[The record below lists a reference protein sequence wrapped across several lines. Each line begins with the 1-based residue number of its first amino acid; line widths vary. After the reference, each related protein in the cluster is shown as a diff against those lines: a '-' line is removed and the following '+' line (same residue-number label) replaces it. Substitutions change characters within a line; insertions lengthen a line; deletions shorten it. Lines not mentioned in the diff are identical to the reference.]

1 MKNYDVIIIGAGSV
15 GTPLAYYLAGE
26 RMRVLVIES
35 LPSPGQGQNKRAIGG
50 IRATH
55 SDRAKIKLC
64 QKSIDI
70 FSRWKEETGDELEWK
85 SNGYSFPAYT
95 DKDAQKFKDLL
106 VTQKSFGLN
115 IDWLDADDYLKL
127 VPHINP
133 KDLRGGTFSPN
144 DGSASPLLS
153 ANSFYFKARERG
165 AEFHFR
171 EQVESITM
179 TNNAINTVKTD
190 KDEYGAGLIVNAA
203 GSYAKDIAAMVNID
217 LPVKSDCHE
226 GGISAPVAPFLGPM
240 VVDMRAEPGSKNYYF
255 YQHATGQI
263 VFCITPDPPIW
274 GIDDKHTSVFLPQ
287 VAKRMVKLMPIL
299 QNIEIRRTWRG
310 MYPMTPDGFPIV
322 GRVKEIDG
330 FYNLAGMCGQG
341 FMLGP
346 GLGYYVA
353 KDIMDTIEKTD
364 KEILGDL
371 TLYRE
376 FTGQEAFK

>member
-26 RMRVLVIES
+26 KVRVLVIEAHA
-35 LPSPGQGQNKRAIGG
+35 SPGQGENKRAIGG

-55 SDRAKIKLC
+55 SDRAKIKIC

-70 FSRWKEETGDELEWK
+70 FSHWKEETGDELEWK
-85 SNGYSFPAYT
+85 ANGYSFPAYT
-95 DKDAQKFKDLL
+95 EALENTFKKLL
-106 VTQKSFGLN
+106 VTQKQFGLN
-115 IDWLDADDYLKL
+115 INWLSADEYRAL

-133 KDLRGGTFSPN
+133 EGLRGGTYSPN
-144 DGSASPLLS
+144 DGSASPLLT
-153 ANSFYFKARERG
+153 ANSFYFKAKDRG

-171 EQVESITM
+171 EKVEELVMQNGKVVGI
-179 TNNAINTVKTD
+179 KTD
-190 KDEYGAGLIVNAA
+190 KDEYGAGLVVNAA
-203 GSYAKDIAAMVNID
+203 GSYAKDVAAMVGVD
-217 LPVKSDCHE
+217 VPVKSDCHE

-287 VAKRMVKLMPIL
+287 VAKRMVTLMPIL

-322 GRVKEIDG
+322 GRVNDVEG
-330 FYNLAGMCGQG
+330 YYNLVGMCGQG

-346 GLGYYVA
+346 GLGYYVS
-353 KDIMDTIEKTD
+353 KDILGTIETND
-364 KEILGDL
+364 KEVLGDL

-376 FTGQEAFK
+376 FSGQEAFK

>member
-26 RMRVLVIES
+26 KVRVLVLEAHA
-35 LPSPGQGQNKRAIGG
+35 SPGQGENKRAIGG

-55 SDRAKIKLC
+55 SDRAKIKIC
-64 QKSIDI
+64 QKSIEI
-70 FSRWKEETGDELEWK
+70 FSHWKEETGDELEWK
-85 SNGYSFPAYT
+85 ANGYSFPAYT
-95 DKDAQKFKDLL
+95 EALENTFKKVL

-115 IDWLDADDYLKL
+115 INWLSADEYRAL

-133 KDLRGGTFSPN
+133 EGLRGGTYSPD
-144 DGSASPLLS
+144 DGSASPLLT
-153 ANSFYFKARERG
+153 ANSFFFKAKERG

-171 EQVESITM
+171 ERVEEIITK
-179 TNNAINTVKTD
+179 NGKVVSVKTD

-203 GSYAKDIAAMVNID
+203 GSYAKDVAAMVGVD
-217 LPVKSDCHE
+217 VPVKSDCHE

-322 GRVKEIDG
+322 GRVNEVEG
-330 FYNLAGMCGQG
+330 YYNLVGMCGQG

-346 GLGYYVA
+346 GLGYYVS
-353 KDIMDTIEKTD
+353 KDVLGTIAQGD
-364 KEILGDL
+364 KEVLGDL

-376 FTGQEAFK
+376 FSGQEAFK